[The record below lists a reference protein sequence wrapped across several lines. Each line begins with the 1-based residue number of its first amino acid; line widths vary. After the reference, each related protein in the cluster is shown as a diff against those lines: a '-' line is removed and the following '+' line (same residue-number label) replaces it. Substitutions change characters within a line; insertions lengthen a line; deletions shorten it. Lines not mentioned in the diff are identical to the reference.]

1 MRVWCSVMLAMLAF
15 PPLLRA
21 ETVELG
27 RALHEAVTARPQAVA
42 ARHQADAA
50 RAAADAAASRYLP
63 RATLSE
69 NLLWTDE
76 PAGSLFISLNQEEL
90 ELSPTADAYNFPPS
104 RKDFETRLTLEQP
117 LYDPDIA
124 FDRRRAEKGADA
136 ARAGAEWSAEQAA
149 FAAFRAY
156 LEVQRSAAALA
167 WSESS
172 RREAEETVRLAT
184 ERHAA
189 GTGLKADML
198 RARVQ
203 LAEAGRRVTTADN
216 DLHLSRRGLALT
228 MGRESGE
235 VEIATP
241 LSPEELAAPEL
252 RLPLQRPDLQAAA
265 LEVEQ
270 ATLAWR
276 QSRSAYLPRAALT
289 ASYALH
295 DGGAPFGTDA
305 GSWALGAGLS
315 WELFDGGSRGHGERR
330 AAALRQ
336 ASEARRLEA
345 ERQARFQL
353 EEAQLRALE
362 ARANLATA
370 RASVAEAEESR
381 RLQQERYAAGLVELT
396 ELLETQAALD
406 RARLDA
412 VEAESR
418 LVFALGNIRLQSGT
432 FLQTFLP
439 AEELS
444 P

>member
-1 MRVWCSVMLAMLAF
+1 MRIWFSVLLAMLAF
-15 PPLLRA
+15 PPLLRG
-21 ETVELG
+21 ESVELG
-27 RALHEAVTARPQAVA
+27 QALREAVTARPQAVA
-42 ARHQADAA
+42 ARHQAVAA
-50 RAAADAAASRYLP
+50 QAAADAAGSRYLP

-104 RKDFETRLTLEQP
+104 RKDFETRLTLEQT

-124 FDRRRAEKGADA
+124 YGRHRAEKGAEA

-203 LAEAGRRVTTADN
+203 LAEADRRRTTASN
-216 DLHLSRRGLALT
+216 DLRLARRGLALA
-228 MGRESGE
+228 MGRENGE
-235 VEIATP
+235 VEIGRS
-241 LSPEELAAPEL
+241 LSPAELAAPESSSPLL
-252 RLPLQRPDLQAAA
+252 RADLRVAA
-265 LEVEQ
+265 LEAEE
-270 ATLAWR
+270 AALAWR
-276 QSRSAYLPRAALT
+276 QSRAAYLPRAGLA

-295 DGGAPFGTDA
+295 DGSAPFGTDA
-305 GSWALGAGLS
+305 GSWALQAGLS
-315 WELFDGGSRGHGERR
+315 WEFFDGGSRGHGARR

-345 ERQARFQL
+345 ERQARF
-353 EEAQLRALE
+353 EFETAQLRADE

-370 RASVAEAEESR
+370 KASLAEAEEGR
-381 RLQQERYAAGLVELT
+381 RLLQERYAVGLVELS
-396 ELLETQAALD
+396 ELLTTQAALD

-418 LVFALGNIRLQSGT
+418 LVLALGNIRLQGGT
-432 FLQTFLP
+432 FLQTLLP
-439 AEELS
+439 SEELS